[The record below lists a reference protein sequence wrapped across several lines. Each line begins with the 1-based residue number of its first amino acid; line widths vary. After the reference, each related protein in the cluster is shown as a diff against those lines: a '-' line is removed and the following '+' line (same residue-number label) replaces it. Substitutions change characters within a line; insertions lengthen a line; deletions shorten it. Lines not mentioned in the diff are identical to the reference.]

1 MKILMFS
8 LIFIFNFQYIV
19 HSKTSNFKNNIS
31 KPPSCTNSKG
41 EKVSFKNLNSRT
53 GRFTA
58 GIAKRDINGLPIIYR
73 FNYHKSS
80 KALQMFIDFHE
91 CAHHQTGDLEKK
103 PPPQNSI
110 AYLTK
115 ENIADC
121 VAAIRIK
128 SDNINGKFI
137 IKEALIELKKDM
149 KIIGFSK
156 SVIESRELNIKNCF
170 KKDISLNEYLNY
182 ILVKRGLK

>member
-1 MKILMFS
+1 MKVFIFL

-19 HSKTSNFKNNIS
+19 HSQTSNLKNNIS
-31 KPPSCTNSKG
+31 KPPLCSNNKG
-41 EKVSFKNLNSRT
+41 ENVSFKNLNSRT

-58 GIAKRDINGLPIIYR
+58 GIAKRDINGSPVIYR

-80 KALQMFIDFHE
+80 KSLQMFIDFHE

-103 PPPQNSI
+103 PPPQNSFEYI
-110 AYLTK
+110 MK

-128 SDNINGKFI
+128 SDKINGKLI
-137 IKEALIELKKDM
+137 IKEAIIELKKDM
-149 KIIGFSK
+149 TIIGFSK
-156 SVIESRELNIKNCF
+156 SVIENRVLNIKNCF
-170 KKDISLNEYLNY
+170 NKDISLNEYLNY
-182 ILVKRGLK
+182 ILEKRGLK

>member
-1 MKILMFS
+1 MKIFIFS

-19 HSKTSNFKNNIS
+19 NSKTSSFKSNIS
-31 KPPSCTNSKG
+31 KPPLCTNNKG
-41 EKVSFKNLNSRT
+41 EKVSFKNLNSRA
-53 GRFTA
+53 GRFIT
-58 GIAKRDINGLPIIYR
+58 GIAKRDLNGLPIIYR

-91 CAHHQTGDLEKK
+91 CAHHQTGDLEKR
-103 PPPQNSI
+103 PPPQNSFK
-110 AYLTK
+110 YKMK
-115 ENIADC
+115 ENTADC

-128 SDNINGKFI
+128 SDIINGKSI
-137 IKEALIELKKDM
+137 IKEALFELKKDM

>member
-1 MKILMFS
+1 MKIFIFS
-8 LIFIFNFQYIV
+8 LIFIFNFQHIA

-31 KPPSCTNSKG
+31 KPPLCTNNKG
-41 EKVSFKNLNSRT
+41 EKVSYKNLNSRT

-80 KALQMFIDFHE
+80 KSLQMFIDFHE

-103 PPPQNSI
+103 PPLQNSI
-110 AYLTK
+110 EYIMK

-121 VAAIRIK
+121 IAAIRIK
-128 SDNINGKFI
+128 TNKANGKLI
-137 IKEALIELKKDM
+137 IKQALFDLKNDM

-156 SVIESRELNIKNCF
+156 SDIKNREMNIKNCF
-170 KKDISLNEYLNY
+170 KKDISLTEYLNN
-182 ILVKRGLK
+182 ILEKRGLK

>member
-1 MKILMFS
+1 MFS

-19 HSKTSNFKNNIS
+19 HSNTPNFKNNIS

-110 AYLTK
+110 EYIMK

>member
-1 MKILMFS
+1 MKIFIFS
-8 LIFIFNFQYIV
+8 LIFIFNFQYIA

-31 KPPSCTNSKG
+31 KPPLCINNKG

-110 AYLTK
+110 EYIMK